1 MIEALQHFH
10 LADAADVAI
19 VATGLYATLSWLR
32 RSQAALVAVG
42 FALIGALYLGAR
54 FFGLGLTAW
63 ALNGFFAALAL
74 VLVVVFQD
82 ELRQALEELAAWA
95 LGRRAD
101 HRPRLDSTEILVR
114 ALCRLA
120 EARVGALVVIPGMQK
135 LDRQL
140 RGGTA
145 LGGALSE
152 SLLQSLFD
160 PHSPGH
166 DGAVVLEDRRV
177 ARFGVQLPLS
187 RNVERLADVGTRH
200 SAALGLAERS
210 DALCVVVSEERGTL
224 AVARDGKLESVPDAR
239 SLAGQL
245 NRFYR
250 ARRALAAPEPRL
262 GRVFRVR
269 RGEKLT
275 SLVLAFALWL
285 LLAHTTARAPEPSA
299 LAATPPVGVGEK
311 R

>member
-1 MIEALQHFH
+1 MIEALQHFQ

-42 FALIGALYLGAR
+42 FALLGALYLGAR

-101 HRPRLDSTEILVR
+101 HRPRLDATEILVG
-114 ALCRLA
+114 ALSRLA

-140 RGGTA
+140 RGGTV

-166 DGAVVLEDRRV
+166 DGAIVVEDRRV

-187 RNVERLADVGTRH
+187 RNVQRLADFGTRH

-224 AVARDGKLESVPDAR
+224 SVARDGKLESVPGAR
-239 SLAGQL
+239 ALAGEL

-275 SLVLAFALWL
+275 SLMLAFVLWL
-285 LLAHTTARAPEPSA
+285 LLAHTTTRAPEPGA
-299 LAATPPVGVGEK
+299 VAAPPPVGAAEN